1 MLWIPAPFITAFFML
16 LALAVLHRR
25 CPHDA
30 GDLKRLVA
38 CAAVLSALV
47 GLRWA
52 TGWPWVRALLPVAAM
67 TLGPLAWRTFEHLQ
81 HPGPWRRAWLHALPV
96 LGVLGV
102 EGLRWPL
109 DAGWVVAASMTVYG
123 GRLMALARRGESA
136 FAHIRLAEGPVLSRA
151 AAWTGGS
158 LVFSAA
164 VDVAVALDFGWA
176 GGVYSARVVSMAHVA
191 LMGVMAWAA
200 VQLVPAVQGPPTA
213 PATADTESFEQLA
226 PQAMPITPEGEV
238 DAQSLA
244 ATLARVQQWMEEHQA
259 YRDPDL
265 TLARLARKTGM
276 APREVS
282 TAVNRLKGQNLSQ
295 WINDQRVRAAMAQ
308 LRDGRSSVQQ
318 AMLDAGF
325 LTKSNFNREFKRITG
340 LTPSAYRA
348 ARGAVPEPV
357 SEPVA
362 TSVPAPPAPG
372 G

>member
-38 CAAVLSALV
+38 CAAVLSVLV

-52 TGWPWVRALLPVAAM
+52 TGWPWVRALLPVVAM

-81 HPGPWRRAWLHALPV
+81 HPTPWRRAWLHALPV

-102 EGLRWPL
+102 EGLRWPV
-109 DAGWVVAASMTVYG
+109 DAGWVVAASMAVYG

-136 FAHIRLAEGPVLSRA
+136 FAHARLAEGPVLSRA
-151 AAWTGGS
+151 AGWVGAS
-158 LVFSAA
+158 LVFSAV

-176 GGVYSARVVSMAHVA
+176 GGAYSASLVSMAHVA
-191 LMGVMAWAA
+191 LMGAMAWA
-200 VQLVPAVQGPPTA
+200 VLQLVPAVHGTPSEQ
-213 PATADTESFEQLA
+213 ATADTEPDEKLA
-226 PQAMPITPEGEV
+226 TQAMPMAPENGADEH
-238 DAQSLA
+238 ALA
-244 ATLARVQQWMEEHQA
+244 TTLARVQQWMEEHQA

-265 TLARLARKTGM
+265 SLARLARKTGI

-282 TAVNRLKGQNLSQ
+282 AAVNRLKGQNLSQ

-348 ARGAVPEPV
+348 ARGGVP
-357 SEPVA
+357 EPVA
-362 TSVPAPPAPG
+362 TSVSAPPEPG
-372 G
+372 